1 MKNPEKIKTKKKKI
15 LYAYSITF
23 ACLIVILSACNCP
36 KARYVGKYAIDVIS
50 GKDLYHRIGDNP
62 DWTEKIEVAGV
73 TNFHKVSDDLYRGAQ
88 PTKKGMEELKKLGI
102 KTIVNLR
109 SEHSDID
116 ELKDIDLAYEE
127 IPMTAAKAEV
137 EDMISFLNIVTDS
150 NNTPVFVHCR
160 YGADRTGT
168 VCALYRIA
176 VQGWSKDEAIQEM
189 TKGGFGFHSIWG
201 NLPDFIRKL
210 DIEQIKQKA
219 RLTEKHKEYLQLSF
233 SEYTILQDKLTIQWP

>member
-1 MKNPEKIKTKKKKI
+1 MIMENQEKIQTKKKKKF
-15 LYAYSITF
+15 YVYSITF
-23 ACLIVILSACNCP
+23 TCLILILSACNCP

-50 GKDLYHRIGDNP
+50 GKDLYRRTIDNP
-62 DWTEKIEVAGV
+62 DWAENIKVTGV

-88 PTKKGMEELKKLGI
+88 PTKEGMEELKKLGI
-102 KTIVNLR
+102 KTIINLR
-109 SEHSDID
+109 SDHSDED
-116 ELKDIDLAYEE
+116 ELKGIDLSYKE
-127 IPMTAAKAEV
+127 IPMTAAKPQV

-168 VCALYRIA
+168 ICALYRIA

-210 DIEQIKQKA
+210 DIEEIKQKA
-219 RLTEKHKEYLQLSF
+219 RLTEKTDEYVPLSV
-233 SEYTILQDKLTIQWP
+233 PN

>member
-1 MKNPEKIKTKKKKI
+1 MTMENQEKIRSKKHRNFYI
-15 LYAYSITF
+15 YSITF

-50 GKDLYHRIGDNP
+50 GKDLYRRTIDNP
-62 DWTEKIEVAGV
+62 DWAEKIEVAGV

-88 PTKKGMEELKKLGI
+88 PTKEGMEELKKLGI
-102 KTIVNLR
+102 KTIINLR
-109 SEHSDID
+109 SEHSDED
-116 ELKDIDLAYEE
+116 ELKDIDLSYKE
-127 IPMTAAKAEV
+127 IPMTAAKPKL

-150 NNTPVFVHCR
+150 NNAPVFVHCR
-160 YGADRTGT
+160 HGADRTGT

-189 TKGGFGFHSIWG
+189 KKGGYGFHSIWG

-210 DIEQIKQKA
+210 DIEEIKQKA
-219 RLTEKHKEYLQLSF
+219 RLTEKYKESLQLSF
-233 SEYTILQDKLTIQWP
+233 PD

>member
-1 MKNPEKIKTKKKKI
+1 MIMENKEKSQTKKKKKY
-15 LYAYSITF
+15 YAYSITCV
-23 ACLIVILSACNCP
+23 CLILILSACNCP
-36 KARYVGKYAIDVIS
+36 KARYVGKYTIDVIT
-50 GKDLYHRIGDNP
+50 GKDSYRRTIDNP
-62 DWTEKIEVAGV
+62 NWAEKIEVAGV

-88 PTKKGMEELKKLGI
+88 PTKEGMEELKKLGI
-102 KTIVNLR
+102 KTIINLR
-109 SEHSDID
+109 SEHSDAD
-116 ELKDIDLAYEE
+116 ELKGIDLSYKEN
-127 IPMTAAKAEV
+127 PMTAAKPKV

-168 VCALYRIA
+168 MCALYRIA

-189 TKGGFGFHSIWG
+189 KKGGYGFHSIWG

-219 RLTEKHKEYLQLSF
+219 RLTEKHKENVQLSF
-233 SEYTILQDKLTIQWP
+233 PD